1 MYPTAGKQTREDA
14 LGCQKSQVLS
24 QEVEN
29 LAAKEVIQLV
39 ADDRE
44 GYISPLFLVPKSDGS
59 WRQVINLKSLN
70 RYVITQSGQ

>member
-1 MYPTAGKQTREDA
+1 MHLDA
-14 LGCQKSQVLS
+14 EKSQVLS

-44 GYISPLFLVPKSDGS
+44 GYISPLFLVPKSE
-59 WRQVINLKSLN
+59 VINLKSLPCCW
-70 RYVITQSGQ
+70 IH